1 MDAHIQTSKKVLTS
15 YCVNDKIILLYS
27 DRNCSLGACFGTVL
41 RKKEQIMTSVF
52 GFLVAIIIVS
62 IIVIIVDSVSRV
74 LPKNSL

>member
-1 MDAHIQTSKKVLTS
+1 
-15 YCVNDKIILLYS
+15 
-27 DRNCSLGACFGTVL
+27 
-41 RKKEQIMTSVF
+41 MTSVF